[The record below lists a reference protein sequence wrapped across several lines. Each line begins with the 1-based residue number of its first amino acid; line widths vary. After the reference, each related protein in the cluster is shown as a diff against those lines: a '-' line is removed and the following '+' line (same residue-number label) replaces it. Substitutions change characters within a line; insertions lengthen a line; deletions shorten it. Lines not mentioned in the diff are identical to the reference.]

1 MRAAVL
7 TGVKQVTVEDRPEP
21 SARPGWVV
29 VKVESASLAEVA
41 SDPSDLTVGY
51 TVNYVMKS
59 GDRSTQRIRLQLER
73 LDDRLLIA
81 GEG

>member
-1 MRAAVL
+1 MASRATWGGGASV
-7 TGVKQVTVEDRPEP
+7 Q
-21 SARPGWVV
+21 
-29 VKVESASLAEVA
+29 SASLAEVA

-59 GDRSTQRIRLQLER
+59 GERSTQRIRLQLER
-73 LDDRLLIA
+73 LDDKLLIA